1 MADKPQVLLEHY
13 LKELKLPAMG
23 RDYRSVAEEC
33 GRKQESYSGYLCKL
47 CERELQERE
56 ERAAERRLKAA
67 RFPVLKTME
76 GFDFRQQPGVNE
88 AQMRELVLGEFVVRR
103 ENVIL
108 LGESGTGKTHL
119 ATALGFAA
127 CGQGKKVRFWSTGAL
142 VTALLEAKDG
152 RNLQGMQQ
160 QLSHLDLLILD
171 EMGYVPF
178 SKAGA
183 ELLFEVVSRCYER
196 VSIIVTSNLPFAE
209 WAQVFGNERM
219 TGALLDRL
227 THHCHI
233 LEIRGESYRLREA
246 KKRESRKRGSLRRDG
261 TTDGGND

>member
-1 MADKPQVLLEHY
+1 MLLEHY
-13 LKELKLPAMG
+13 LKELKLPAMY
-23 RDYRSVAEEC
+23 RDYASVAEEC
-33 GRKQESYSGYLCKL
+33 TRKKTDYREYLKLL
-47 CERELQERE
+47 CERELLERE
-56 ERAAERRLKAA
+56 ERAGERRLKAA
-67 RFPVLKTME
+67 KFPVLKTLE

-88 AQMRELVLGEFVVRR
+88 PLIRELIRGEFVKRQ

-119 ATALGFAA
+119 ATALGFAV
-127 CGQGKKVRFWSTGAL
+127 CGQGGKVRFWSTAAL
-142 VTALLEAKDG
+142 VTTLLEARDQ
-152 RNLQGMQQ
+152 RTLQSMQQ
-160 QLSHLDLLILD
+160 QLAMLDLLILD

-196 VSIIVTSNLPFAE
+196 ASIIVTSNLPFAE

-227 THHCHI
+227 THHCQI
-233 LEIRGESYRLREA
+233 VEISGESYRLKEA
-246 KKRESRKRGSLRRDG
+246 KKREVKKRQ
-261 TTDGGND
+261 TEKTE

>member
-1 MADKPQVLLEHY
+1 MSKAQVLLEHY
-13 LKELKLPAMG
+13 LKELRLPAML
-23 RDYRSVAEEC
+23 RDYPVIAEDC
-33 GRKQESYSGYLCKL
+33 ARKKSDYREYLKLL
-47 CERELQERE
+47 CERELLERE

-67 RFPVLKTME
+67 KFPVLKTLE
-76 GFDFRQQPGVNE
+76 TFDFRQQPGINE
-88 AQMRELVLGEFVVRR
+88 PLLRELVKGEFVEKQ

-119 ATALGFAA
+119 ATSLGFAV

-142 VTALLEAKDG
+142 VTTLLEARDQ
-152 RNLQGMQQ
+152 RTLQSMQQ
-160 QLSHLDLLILD
+160 QLSNLDLLILD

-178 SKAGA
+178 TKAGA
-183 ELLFEVVSRCYER
+183 ELLFEVISRCYER

-227 THHCHI
+227 THHAHI
-233 LEIRGESYRLREA
+233 LEVNGESYRLKEAKRREA
-246 KKRESRKRGSLRRDG
+246 RKRQSGRSVVKEES
-261 TTDGGND
+261 

>member
-1 MADKPQVLLEHY
+1 MGKPEVLLEHY
-13 LKELKLPAMG
+13 LKELRLPAMY
-23 RDYRSVAEEC
+23 RDYASVAGEC
-33 GRKQESYSGYLCKL
+33 ARKKADYQEYLKLL
-47 CERELQERE
+47 CERELLERE

-67 RFPVLKTME
+67 KFPVLKTLE
-76 GFDFRQQPGVNE
+76 AFDFRQQPGVNRPLM
-88 AQMRELVLGEFVVRR
+88 QELIRGEFVDRK

-119 ATALGFAA
+119 ATALGFAV
-127 CGQGKKVRFWSTGAL
+127 CGQGKKVRFWGTGAL
-142 VTALLEAKDG
+142 VTMLLEARDQ
-152 RNLQGMQQ
+152 RSLQSMQQ
-160 QLSHLDLLILD
+160 QLANLDLLILD

-196 VSIIVTSNLPFAE
+196 TSLIVTSNLPFAE

-233 LEIRGESYRLREA
+233 VEINGESYRLKEAKRREA
-246 KKRESRKRGSLRRDG
+246 KKLKAADVE
-261 TTDGGND
+261 

>member
-1 MADKPQVLLEHY
+1 MAEKPQVLLEHY
-13 LKELKLPAMG
+13 LKELKLPAMH
-23 RDYRSVAEEC
+23 RDYQSVAEEC
-33 GRKQESYSGYLCKL
+33 ARRKENYREYLKLL
-47 CERELQERE
+47 CERELLERE
-56 ERAAERRLKAA
+56 ERSAQRRLKAA
-67 RFPVLKTME
+67 RFPVLKTLE
-76 GFDFRQQPGVNE
+76 SFDFRQQPGINE
-88 AQMRELVLGEFVVRR
+88 PLIREVIKGEFVKRR
-103 ENVIL
+103 ENVIM

-127 CGQGKKVRFWSTGAL
+127 CAQGWKVRFWSTCLL
-142 VTALLEAKDG
+142 VTALLEARDQ
-152 RNLQGMQQ
+152 RTLQSMLQ
-160 QLSHLDLLILD
+160 QLSGLELLILD
-171 EMGYVPF
+171 EMGYIPF

-233 LEIRGESYRLREA
+233 IEISGESYRLREA
-246 KKRESRKRGSLRRDG
+246 KKRESLKRRTGRKV
-261 TTDGGND
+261 